1 MTRICSQ
8 CQTANDDESEFC
20 KNCGVNLIQVKTDST
35 APKRRISK
43 TLIISSA
50 VFVIFFAWS
59 FHDFIF
65 LPKYNYLNIFSAIMA
80 STFIGL
86 IVSVPVFIVGFI
98 IRKIIGKDDKKPQSE
113 DVSPAAFETKTLSER
128 KISDVK
134 SQGSGDILSDSVDEL
149 VRLYTNNP
157 DGFYS
162 DSPSAEPVKE
172 IGRKLNDAG
181 GFDMMLQAHEMFSA
195 RANILGASRNLEMM
209 WDGIGSWRG

>member
-43 TLIISSA
+43 TLIISTA

-149 VRLYTNNP
+149 VRIYTNNP

-162 DSPSAEPVKE
+162 DSQSAEPVKE
-172 IGRKLNDAG
+172 IGKKLNDAG

>member
-1 MTRICSQ
+1 
-8 CQTANDDESEFC
+8 
-20 KNCGVNLIQVKTDST
+20 
-35 APKRRISK
+35 
-43 TLIISSA
+43 
-50 VFVIFFAWS
+50 
-59 FHDFIF
+59 
-65 LPKYNYLNIFSAIMA
+65 MA

-134 SQGSGDILSDSVDEL
+134 PQSSGDLLSDSVDEL

-181 GFDMMLQAHEMFSA
+181 GFDMMLQAHEMFSQ